1 MNNEKRYDR
10 SMALPA
16 RPDTEDPPNLA
27 RGLYVIGPTYGRRTK
42 IFMIKQV
49 IRSRSIGGSDRK
61 MRHILIFDDHP
72 DSLRLVFA
80 GRAIRDR
87 HFSVL
92 PRVNLWELIIVS
104 ILTIVGLSRHI
115 LAVALR

>member
-1 MNNEKRYDR
+1 MKNEKRYNR
-10 SMALPA
+10 SMALPV
-16 RPDTEDPPNLA
+16 RSDTEDPPNLA
-27 RGLYVIGPTYGRRTK
+27 RGLYVIGRAHGRRSK

-49 IRSRSIGGSDRK
+49 IRSRSIGGADKK

-80 GRAIRDR
+80 GRAIRHR

-104 ILTIVGLSRHI
+104 TLTIVGLAGTFWPW
-115 LAVALR
+115 L